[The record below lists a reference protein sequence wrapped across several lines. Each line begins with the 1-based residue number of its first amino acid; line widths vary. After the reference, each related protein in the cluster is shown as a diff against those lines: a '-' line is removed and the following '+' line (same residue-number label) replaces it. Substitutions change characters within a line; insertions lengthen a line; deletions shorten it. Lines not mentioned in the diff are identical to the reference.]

1 MSDIITDF
9 IDDGDGKKKTSTKKS
24 NSKKIACGL
33 DIGTMTLI
41 LSRSDSDAAVVT
53 RNMFLQVDTDEVPIT
68 EFSDLKYVKADD
80 NTYIIGD
87 DAFKMANLFN
97 KKVSRPME
105 QGMISPNEID
115 AVDVLALMIKN
126 MFGDIKD
133 KDAYCSYSVPA
144 EAIDMDR
151 SVTYHSKVFTR
162 ILGAIGVNHT
172 SCNEA
177 MAVVYS
183 ECQKEQFS
191 GIGISFG
198 AGMCNVCCSYK
209 GVEAFTF
216 ATSRSGDWIDTQA
229 SNSLNMTPNRVTN
242 IKEKYLDLDNG
253 FFKEKNKKRRR
264 VLEALTYYY
273 SAMMDYTIKNLINQF
288 EENFDLEIDD
298 EIPIVIAGGT
308 SLIPGFLELF
318 KETIKKHDLPFE
330 ISQIRMAKEPQTA
343 ISRGLLIKT
352 MSDIGLK

>member
-1 MSDIITDF
+1 MNDVITDF
-9 IDDGDGKKKTSTKKS
+9 ENKKSTKKLE
-24 NSKKIACGL
+24 KKIACGL

-41 LSRSDSDAAVVT
+41 LTRSDISGALVT
-53 RNMFLQVDTDEVPIT
+53 RNMFLEVDTDEVPIS
-68 EFSDLKYVKADD
+68 EFSDLNYVKSDD
-80 NTYIIGD
+80 GTYIIGD

-97 KKVSRPME
+97 KTVSRPME
-105 QGMISPNEID
+105 QGMISPKEID

-126 MFGDIKD
+126 MFGDVKSKD
-133 KDAYCSYSVPA
+133 IYCSYSIPA

-177 MAVVYS
+177 MAVIYS
-183 ECQKEQFS
+183 ECKKEQFS
-191 GIGISFG
+191 GIALSFG
-198 AGMCNVCCSYK
+198 AGMCNICCAYK
-209 GVEAFTF
+209 GVQAFEF
-216 ATSRSGDWIDTQA
+216 ATSRSGDWIDNQVA
-229 SNSLNMTPNRVTN
+229 NSLNMTPNRVTN
-242 IKEKYLDLDNG
+242 IKEKYLNLEEG
-253 FFKEKNKKRRR
+253 FYKEKNKKRRR

-273 SAMMDYTIKNLINQF
+273 SAMMDYTIKNLIKQF
-288 EENFDLEIDD
+288 EDNFELELDD
-298 EIPIVIAGGT
+298 DIPIVIAGGT

-318 KETIKKHDLPFE
+318 NETIKKHELPFDVSE
-330 ISQIRMAKEPQTA
+330 IRMAKEPHTA

>member
-1 MSDIITDF
+1 MSDVITEF
-9 IDDGDGKKKTSTKKS
+9 DDKKSTKKI
-24 NSKKIACGL
+24 SKKIACGL

-41 LSRSDSDAAVVT
+41 LTRSDKSGALVT
-53 RNMFLQVDTDEVPIT
+53 RNMFLEVDTDEVPIS
-68 EFSDLKYVKADD
+68 EFSDLNYVKSDEG
-80 NTYIIGD
+80 TFIIGD

-126 MFGDIKD
+126 MFGDVKSKD
-133 KDAYCSYSVPA
+133 VYCSYSIPA
-144 EAIDMDR
+144 EAIDMER

-177 MAVVYS
+177 MAVIYS
-183 ECQKEQFS
+183 ECKKEQFS
-191 GIGISFG
+191 GIALSFG
-198 AGMCNVCCSYK
+198 AGMCNVCCAYK
-209 GVEAFTF
+209 GVQAFEF
-216 ATSRSGDWIDTQA
+216 ATSRSGDWIDTQVA
-229 SNSLNMTPNRVTN
+229 NSLNMTPNRVTN
-242 IKEKYLDLDNG
+242 IKEKYLDLEVG
-253 FFKEKNKKRRR
+253 FRKEKNKKRRR

-273 SAMMDYTIKNLINQF
+273 SAMMDYTIKNLIKQF
-288 EENFDLEIDD
+288 EDNFELELDD
-298 EIPIVIAGGT
+298 DIPIVIAGGT
-308 SLIPGFLELF
+308 SLITGFLELF
-318 KETIKKHDLPFE
+318 KETIKKHELPFDVSE
-330 ISQIRMAKEPQTA
+330 IRMAAEPHTA